1 MKKLVSLIL
10 CVIMVCCVG
19 TYFAQADTN
28 YCKLFEDN
36 INILRWG
43 MNGSADVAEGASFPM
58 ATIFDNLEMKLA
70 FDYYK
75 EGEDFVNIPADV
87 FEEKAKKC
95 FAVVDV
101 NAMRAYEED
110 FYNQETDSTD
120 KRKIYDEAQN
130 VYVFPAAGGFGDPS
144 RYVVMGYVE
153 SNGKYTVYSYFIDP
167 SEADDTLTGEE
178 GKDYFVYEGQKC
190 KIDHT
195 IKNVVETDGTD
206 VKFHSWEKI
215 SAVPEVDGM
224 ITPPA
229 QSDGK
234 DPDDTSSNPDTSKP
248 SDSSKPEDSSKP
260 SNSSNPDGS
269 KPDDTSSNPD
279 ESQVVTPPLE
289 GNPLVTV
296 FAPQSVKLEAEVN
309 AFPESTIVK
318 VEEIK
323 DGAKLASVKKALSGV
338 AERFVAYEITAQC
351 KNVTVQ
357 PNGLVKAIF
366 NIPEDYKTNRVVFY
380 YVSENGVKEEVP
392 SYVNEENRTVV
403 AELPHFSTYVV
414 AETNKPIDAA
424 QAEIEKLKKDEN
436 PEDGGS
442 VIWIIII
449 IVIALGVGGGIA
461 AFFIINKKKSAN
473 VKPVK
478 PQNESKPQ
486 RKPIKPQHNEGFGFV
501 IVSNDDESETDSSED
516 NESVNENADSE
527 NEDKGKEN

>member
-43 MNGSADVAEGASFPM
+43 MNGSTDVAEGASFPLS
-58 ATIFDNLEMKLA
+58 TIFDNLEMKLA
-70 FDYYK
+70 NDYYK
-75 EGEDFVNIPADV
+75 EGEDFVNIPAEV

-95 FAVVDV
+95 FAVIDV

-130 VYVFPAAGGFGDPS
+130 VYVFPAAVGFGDPPS

-153 SNGKYTVYSYFIDP
+153 SGGKYTIYSYFIDP
-167 SEADDTLTGEE
+167 SEADETLTGIE
-178 GKDYFVYEGQKC
+178 GKDYTIYEGQKC
-190 KIDHT
+190 KIHHT
-195 IKNVVETDGTD
+195 IKNVVETDGND

-215 SAVPEVDGM
+215 SAVPEVEGL

-234 DPDDTSSNPDTSKP
+234 DPDDTTSNPDTSKP

-260 SNSSNPDGS
+260 GNSSGPDES
-269 KPDDTSSNPD
+269 KPDDTTSSKPD

-323 DGAKLASVKKALSGV
+323 DGAKLATIKNALSGV
-338 AERFVAYEITAQC
+338 AEKFVAYEITAQC

-366 NIPEDYKTNRVVFY
+366 NIPADYKANRVVFY

-424 QAEIEKLKKDEN
+424 QAEIDKLKNDEKS
-436 PEDGGS
+436 EDGGS
-442 VIWIIII
+442 AIWIIII

-461 AFFIINKKKSAN
+461 AFFIIKKKKEDA
-473 VKPVK
+473 KPK
-478 PQNESKPQ
+478 TRPQPQ
-486 RKPIKPQHNEGFGFV
+486 HKPIKPQNNDEFGFV
-501 IVSNDDESETDSSED
+501 IVGNDDAPETEPSEN
-516 NESVNENADSE
+516 NESANENADSE
-527 NEDKGKEN
+527 NEDKGE